1 MQEII
6 WKVRYFEIDYQKAL
20 KKLILLFFNSIQ
32 DWGGG
37 GEGAKS
43 PPQPTSFF
51 PVTSTCIGISP
62 KNFLTFSFTPFSTL
76 V

>member
-32 DWGGG
+32 DWGGRSG
-37 GEGAKS
+37 GKKS
-43 PPQPTSFF
+43 PQPTSFF
-51 PVTSTCIGISP
+51 PVTFTCIGISP
-62 KNFLTFSFTPFSTL
+62 KNFDF
-76 V
+76 